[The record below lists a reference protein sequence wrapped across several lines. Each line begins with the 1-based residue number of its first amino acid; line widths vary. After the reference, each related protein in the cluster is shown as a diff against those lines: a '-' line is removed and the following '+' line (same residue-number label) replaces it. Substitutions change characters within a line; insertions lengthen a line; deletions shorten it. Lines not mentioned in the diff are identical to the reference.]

1 MNPTIIPP
9 KTRRAGPERS
19 VLAGPMKLSRFH
31 PGVGVQKAKTAQSNS
46 GSGNSGQAFLET
58 QTINPRHAK
67 PKAVKSRTRKLTPF
81 TTLIEVRIGF
91 TSQPKRNVYCGTK
104 LW

>member
-9 KTRRAGPERS
+9 KTRRAGPDSS

-31 PGVGVQKAKTAQSNS
+31 PGVGVQKAKTAQRSN

-58 QTINPRHAK
+58 HTINPRHAK
-67 PKAVKSRTRKLTPF
+67 PKVVRSRTRKSTPP

-91 TSQPKRNVYCGTK
+91 TSQPKPYGMEGVI
-104 LW
+104 